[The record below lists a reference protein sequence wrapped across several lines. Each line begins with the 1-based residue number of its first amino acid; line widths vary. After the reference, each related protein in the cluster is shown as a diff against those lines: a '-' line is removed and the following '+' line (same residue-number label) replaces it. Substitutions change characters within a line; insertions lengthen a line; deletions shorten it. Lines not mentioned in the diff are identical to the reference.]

1 MLCSLLTLGIAMQA
15 ATSGNDSATDR
26 LQSPA
31 PGGEVAAGQEAPG
44 DAAPVRRPLNP
55 DRPPLLREG
64 TLLSR
69 ALGTVA
75 FDEGLGCWTFTNE
88 VAADRR
94 SQGFQRTFC
103 LMPSRVLEEFIAHR
117 RSEHPAS
124 RFEFSGTVTIYDGT
138 NFLLPSVITP
148 LAPVVDPDPESRP
161 SPAPRSDDARSP
173 ENTLRSG
180 TERIADRLELRLRD
194 RVGYLP
200 MSLDL
205 PEVEGAD
212 HSRLVADGTR
222 IQNRPGTIVRDQNSG
237 TWRFIFGAQGAGSR
251 DPSLELLPCLQLQAI
266 ENLAMRSELSPRI
279 HASGEVTTFNGR
291 NYLML
296 SRWVPATRPS
306 NLVR

>member
-1 MLCSLLTLGIAMQA
+1 MLCSLLTLGILVQA
-15 ATSGNDSATDR
+15 ATSGNDSGADPA
-26 LQSPA
+26 QSPG
-31 PGGEVAAGQEAPG
+31 PGGEAAAGQEAPS

-64 TLLSR
+64 TLISR
-69 ALGTVA
+69 ALGTVV
-75 FDEGLGCWTFTNE
+75 FDEDLGCWTFTNE
-88 VAADRR
+88 VSIDRK

-117 RSEHPAS
+117 RSGHPAS

-148 LAPVVDPDPESRP
+148 LAPMVDPDPEPRP
-161 SPAPRSDDARSP
+161 TPPTDQTSSPD
-173 ENTLRSG
+173 NTLSSG

-205 PEVEGAD
+205 PEVEGVD

-222 IQNRPGTIVRDQNSG
+222 IQNRPGTIIRDQNSG

-279 HASGEVTTFNGR
+279 HASGEITTFNGR
-291 NYLML
+291 NFLML